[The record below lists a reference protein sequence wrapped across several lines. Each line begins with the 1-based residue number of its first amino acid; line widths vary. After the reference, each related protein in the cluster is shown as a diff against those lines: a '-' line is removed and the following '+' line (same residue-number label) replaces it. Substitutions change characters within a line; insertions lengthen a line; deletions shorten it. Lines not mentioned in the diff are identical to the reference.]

1 MNRSLPCEIRCS
13 SAAASA
19 ATESVECTLQPMTR
33 YESLGDH
40 QRCGEEVNSI
50 VTAPSSDDERG
61 ATCSSW
67 ILSVALLGS
76 GTVSLVGRLN
86 SEDIFD
92 CSLSSKIYFF
102 EDPSTHLNLSR
113 ATVGLNHQRPWR
125 STKRLIC
132 RIVNMHDRN
141 AVTRNSSIIV
151 RTI

>member
-1 MNRSLPCEIRCS
+1 
-13 SAAASA
+13 
-19 ATESVECTLQPMTR
+19 MTTDI
-33 YESLGDH
+33 ENMFKDKVLGH
-40 QRCGEEVNSI
+40 PAGLFVLFFKVNSI

-61 ATCSSW
+61 ATWSSW
-67 ILSVALLGS
+67 MRSTAPLGS

-86 SEDIFD
+86 SEDIVFD

-102 EDPSTHLNLSR
+102 EDSSTHLNLSR

-125 STKRLIC
+125 SIKRLIC

-141 AVTRNSSIIV
+141 AVTRNSSVVV